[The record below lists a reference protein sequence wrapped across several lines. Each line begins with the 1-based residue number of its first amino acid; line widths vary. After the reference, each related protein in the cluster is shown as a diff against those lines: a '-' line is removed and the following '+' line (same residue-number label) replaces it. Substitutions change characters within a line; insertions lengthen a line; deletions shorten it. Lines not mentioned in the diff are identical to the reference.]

1 MSRDLQALPKAH
13 LHLHLEGGMRQSTLA
28 DLTARYDLP
37 PLPTPDGTFAT
48 FLRTYRQ
55 ACDGLR
61 SPDDLRRAAREVVED
76 AAADGAV
83 WMEPAD
89 WIAPGMAARA
99 GLPDDEAVLQ
109 VLLEGLQEG
118 ARSCGIDA
126 GLIVSTNRANP
137 PHEAEALARLAARYA
152 GRGVVG
158 FGLAG
163 DEVVGPCEPFVDAF
177 AIARGAGLIP
187 APHGGELVGPERV
200 RTALDA
206 LGARRIQHG
215 VRSVED
221 PDLLQRLAAEQICL
235 DVCLTSNVYLGVVP
249 NLEQHPLPRLLE
261 AGIPVSLNTDDPLV
275 FGSTL
280 LGEYEIA
287 RRVFGLD
294 DAALAGIA
302 AASIRNSGAP
312 AALKASALAGG
323 EAWLAAPE

>member
-1 MSRDLQALPKAH
+1 MIRDLKALPKAH
-13 LHLHLEGGMRQSTLA
+13 LHLHLEGGMRPSTLA

-61 SPDDLRRAAREVVED
+61 TPDDVRRVAREVVED

-83 WMEPAD
+83 WIEPAD
-89 WIAPGMAARA
+89 WIAPGMAGRA

-109 VLLEGLQEG
+109 ALLEGLQDG
-118 ARSCGIDA
+118 ARATGIAA
-126 GLIVSTNRANP
+126 GLMVSTNRANP
-137 PHEAEALARLAARYA
+137 PEEAEALARLAARYA
-152 GRGVVG
+152 GRGVVT

-163 DEVVGPCEPFVDAF
+163 DEVVGPAEPFADAF
-177 AIARGAGLIP
+177 AIARAAGLIA
-187 APHGGELVGPERV
+187 APHGGELAGPERV
-200 RTALDA
+200 RSALDA

-221 PDLLQRLAAEQICL
+221 PGLLARLAAEQICL

-249 NLEQHPLPRLLE
+249 SLEQHPLRRLLE

-294 DAALAGIA
+294 DAALASIA

-312 AALKASALAGG
+312 AALKASALARV
-323 EAWLAAPE
+323 EAWLAAPD